1 MDTAATADFKR
12 GDRVVVLRKADRDG
26 GGEAV
31 VKAVL
36 GFGASRQYTVL
47 YVLDGR
53 VVDVRADGLQ
63 PFQQLGRRKRRT
75 DSSSEAIRAGEV
87 QGSPRSRQST
97 PVATA
102 SGRTNKAPTTQSA
115 QGASSSP
122 AQ

>member
-1 MDTAATADFKR
+1 MDTAATAEFKR
-12 GDRVVVLRKADRDG
+12 GDRVVVLRNVNRDG

-63 PFQQLGRRKRRT
+63 PFQQLGRRKRGT
-75 DSSSEAIRAGEV
+75 DSSSEATLAGEV

-97 PVATA
+97 PAATA
-102 SGRTNKAPTTQSA
+102 SGRTNKALASQSA
-115 QGASSSP
+115 QGASSNP
-122 AQ
+122 A